1 MNQNSDSSLPN
12 NIITVPTLEV
22 LFVVCMAEIL
32 RSSITVHLSKPRGIT
47 PIDSSQQQ
55 WEYLYQET
63 SKCSERG
70 VLPIPWL
77 VVRQLSA
84 HHFPAGSLPTSSPN
98 THKTLHPTYP
108 GEKWCHQV
116 SFFIS
121 STNPQAQSKHI
132 CRSPF
137 KHFFPSVGLG
147 RLYSHIYSS
156 SVPSS
161 FQSLFEFYKNTGLA
175 LGICYLRK

>member
-1 MNQNSDSSLPN
+1 MEVNQNSDSSLPN

-47 PIDSSQQQ
+47 LIDSSQQQ

-84 HHFPAGSLPTSSPN
+84 HHFPAGSLPTLIPEHTQN
-98 THKTLHPTYP
+98 TAPHLP
-108 GEKWCHQV
+108 
-116 SFFIS
+116 
-121 STNPQAQSKHI
+121 
-132 CRSPF
+132 R
-137 KHFFPSVGLG
+137 
-147 RLYSHIYSS
+147 
-156 SVPSS
+156 
-161 FQSLFEFYKNTGLA
+161 
-175 LGICYLRK
+175 